1 MKLKLKDLARI
12 HQALTLLDKGFDLS
26 GGAVVGMARNFR
38 LIRGELTSLIGTGGD
53 IDLRIH
59 HNNGGSVTITPVF
72 CNFVVTFIGD

>member
-1 MKLKLKDLARI
+1 
-12 HQALTLLDKGFDLS
+12 
-26 GGAVVGMARNFR
+26 MARNFR